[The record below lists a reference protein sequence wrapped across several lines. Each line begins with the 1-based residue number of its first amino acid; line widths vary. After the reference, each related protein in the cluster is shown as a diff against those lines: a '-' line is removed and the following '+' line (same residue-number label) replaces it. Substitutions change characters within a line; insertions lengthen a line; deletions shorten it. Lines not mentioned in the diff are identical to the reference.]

1 MTCMYACSCSGSY
14 VQVDSPKREDVE
26 CLCKLMATVGGQLDS
41 GSQKGHELM
50 DAYFHRVGRL
60 ANSDKLESRLRFML
74 RVRLHCLC
82 ALHGMFLAACLPT
95 SSELPGK
102 GR

>member
-1 MTCMYACSCSGSY
+1 M
-14 VQVDSPKREDVE
+14 QVNSPKREDVE

-60 ANSDKLESRLRFML
+60 ANSDKLESRLRFLL

-95 SSELPGK
+95 SSDLPGK